1 MKRII
6 ISIIASLMILF
17 VIWAFMICIRYNF
30 NVSNVRFSLY
40 RTFQQIQTINDYHF
54 EQLVEDIKKSFSTY
68 NVVMTA
74 FNSVDN
80 PFSQFFSGLTSTSVF
95 LSTLVQVLISVFKYL
110 IGVIQMLFDIIGILF
125 NPITY

>member
-6 ISIIASLMILF
+6 ISIIASLMVLF

-40 RTFQQIQTINDYHF
+40 RTLQQIQAINEYHF
-54 EQLVEDIKKSFSTY
+54 EELIQDIKNAFSTY
-68 NVVMTA
+68 NVVMSA
-74 FNSVDN
+74 YDSVNN
-80 PFSQFFSGLTSTSVF
+80 PFSQFIGGLTSTSVF